1 MSLWLLLAVNSITL
15 GGLLFLLAAGFS
27 LIFGLMRIPNLAHGS
42 FFMLGAY
49 FAVSL
54 IRLGMAFWP
63 AALLAGLGVALFGG
77 IVERLILRR
86 LAGAEL
92 AQVLVTLGLSFMV
105 ADVCLMVWTGDPIQ
119 IDTPALLR
127 GATNV
132 AGLAFPTYRL
142 AVSVIAVIVAAALWI
157 LIDRTRLGAMI
168 RAGVDDP
175 AMARVTGI
183 RVSRLFTIVFC
194 LGAWLAGFAGVIGGP
209 ILSVYPGLDQEM
221 LPLALVVVILG
232 GSGSLLGCLAGS
244 LIVGFLY
251 NFGQAL
257 LPRAGLRRALPAD
270 ADRPRAAAPG
280 PVRAA
285 GGVKRLALA
294 AALLVLAALPLW
306 VGNTFYVNIATQILL
321 YAVFALGINVL
332 VGYAGLVTL
341 GHAGLFGIAA
351 YAGARMLN
359 GGHGHAAVAA
369 GALVAAVVVAALFA
383 VLALRG
389 TGLGFVMITV
399 ALGQIV
405 WGIAYRW
412 ISITNGDNGISI
424 KGRPSPL
431 GLSLASPAAFY
442 WAVLIV
448 FVVAVASMAVLVASP
463 FGASLRGT
471 RDQPRRMQ
479 ALGYHV
485 WMIRFIA
492 FVFSGFWSGVAGLL
506 YLYYHQFVS
515 PHAVAL
521 SASAEALLMVI
532 SGGTGTLLGPIAGAA
547 LVVVMKNVASAY
559 VERWNFVLGA
569 IFVVIVV
576 FMPEGFVPGTVRL
589 WRWAAGAWRPRAAAP
604 VPAPGEEGMTAL
616 DVRDLEKSFGG
627 PPRHGSSEPHR
638 RGGRAPLDHRT
649 ERRRED
655 HALQPHHRR
664 AQARP
669 RLDRAVRS

>member
-54 IRLGMAFWP
+54 LRLGMGFWP

-251 NFGQAL
+251 NFGQAMFPEL
-257 LPRAGLRRALPAD
+257 AYVVLFLPMLI
-270 ADRPRAAAPG
+270 
-280 PVRAA
+280 V
-285 GGVKRLALA
+285 
-294 AALLVLAALPLW
+294 LVLRP
-306 VGNTFYVNIATQILL
+306 Q
-321 YAVFALGINVL
+321 
-332 VGYAGLVTL
+332 
-341 GHAGLFGIAA
+341 GLFG
-351 YAGARMLN
+351 R
-359 GGHGHAAVAA
+359 
-369 GALVAAVVVAALFA
+369 
-383 VLALRG
+383 
-389 TGLGFVMITV
+389 
-399 ALGQIV
+399 
-405 WGIAYRW
+405 
-412 ISITNGDNGISI
+412 
-424 KGRPSPL
+424 
-431 GLSLASPAAFY
+431 PAA
-442 WAVLIV
+442 
-448 FVVAVASMAVLVASP
+448 
-463 FGASLRGT
+463 
-471 RDQPRRMQ
+471 
-479 ALGYHV
+479 
-485 WMIRFIA
+485 
-492 FVFSGFWSGVAGLL
+492 
-506 YLYYHQFVS
+506 
-515 PHAVAL
+515 
-521 SASAEALLMVI
+521 
-532 SGGTGTLLGPIAGAA
+532 
-547 LVVVMKNVASAY
+547 
-559 VERWNFVLGA
+559 
-569 IFVVIVV
+569 
-576 FMPEGFVPGTVRL
+576 
-589 WRWAAGAWRPRAAAP
+589 
-604 VPAPGEEGMTAL
+604 
-616 DVRDLEKSFGG
+616 
-627 PPRHGSSEPHR
+627 
-638 RGGRAPLDHRT
+638 
-649 ERRRED
+649 
-655 HALQPHHRR
+655 
-664 AQARP
+664 
-669 RLDRAVRS
+669 